1 MPPLRERPDDIPALA
16 QVFVER
22 YGRRQ
27 NGQQAR
33 LAPETASALQAYAW
47 PGNVRQLEN
56 VIHRGCVLCQGDVIA
71 PEDVA
76 LELRSGSAPASNG
89 DLRGALAA
97 LERDLIARAIRDHHG
112 NLAAAGRALG
122 IERNLLYY
130 KLRKYGF
137 RA

>member
-1 MPPLRERPDDIPALA
+1 MPLIEPERLGRYDRPGRRYTSYPSAPHFDERCGETQLREAA
-16 QVFVER
+16 
-22 YGRRQ
+22 
-27 NGQQAR
+27 A
-33 LAPETASALQAYAW
+33 
-47 PGNVRQLEN
+47 
-56 VIHRGCVLCQGDVIA
+56 
-71 PEDVA
+71 
-76 LELRSGSAPASNG
+76 ASNG

-137 RA
+137 RT